1 MDKYI
6 NLANKSS
13 KYYLTEVDK
22 REKDIYCHHDL
33 MGEHFIETH
42 KHDKAQ
48 FLYTEGGLVYVKTS
62 TQTYF
67 LPARHYMWIP
77 AGITHSIYPSS
88 PEVKMRNLYFPVKK
102 DENIFYSQEGIYP
115 VNNLLLQL
123 LLFTKQWNG
132 NIKKSQK
139 DKYPIVLAL
148 KVLLPQLSK
157 QPLLLNLPQ
166 PKDER
171 LIKISEYLLENLHK
185 ELKSTSI
192 ATHFNMSSKTLY
204 RLFKKDVQISFIQYY
219 TLLRM
224 FKALEFLLTQQFT
237 IAEVALKVGYNSVP
251 TFSNTFTKIIG
262 KRPSAYITINEIY

>member
-1 MDKYI
+1 M
-6 NLANKSS
+6 
-13 KYYLTEVDK
+13 
-22 REKDIYCHHDL
+22 
-33 MGEHFIETH
+33 
-42 KHDKAQ
+42 
-48 FLYTEGGLVYVKTS
+48 
-62 TQTYF
+62 
-67 LPARHYMWIP
+67 
-77 AGITHSIYPSS
+77 
-88 PEVKMRNLYFPVKK
+88 
-102 DENIFYSQEGIYP
+102 
-115 VNNLLLQL
+115 
-123 LLFTKQWNG
+123 
-132 NIKKSQK
+132 
-139 DKYPIVLAL
+139 
-148 KVLLPQLSK
+148 SK